1 MKRIVI
7 TLLLLINLIGLP
19 LAASAESIEVSGNVS
34 GNWTADTVNVAGNLE
49 VRSAELLQIDPGVT
63 VLFHGSYYFKVSG
76 CLRALGTQD
85 ELIVFT
91 MADTTGFHNDT
102 LPDGG
107 WSQIRIENIN
117 PTVDST
123 IFRHCHFEYGKA
135 VAADSVHGYGGA
147 ICVRNAKKV
156 AVTNCSFNHNYA
168 YFNGGAI
175 YLENAPILI
184 DHNQFQ
190 HNRCGQAEV
199 YYGYGGA
206 LCNDNSEAHIRNNY
220 FGENSSTG
228 VGGGLCVRFSDCPV
242 LFNVFDNNYSALGGG
257 LGMLHIDTCRFTV
270 SNNLVVNNG
279 AFFFGAGISN
289 GDCSP
294 TYVNNT
300 IVNNNCDGGGGGFY
314 CKDSVVP
321 VLVNNIL
328 YGNTQYAGQRNQVY
342 LWDILSQ
349 PAFYYNN
356 VQGGPD
362 EFDGT
367 GASDFT
373 GAYQH
378 NISEDPLFEPGSYEL
393 DIQSP
398 CINAGNTD
406 TTGWM
411 IPAVDLAGH
420 LRIVDDTI
428 DLGAY
433 ERQHPDRIDLVIGTD
448 ENILLDVFPN
458 PTTEYIHIHFNLQIA
473 EHITLKICDMNGR
486 TVRVICSESL
496 VSGHHT
502 FTQPVDQLPNGSYV
516 LVLKTG
522 KRLKISR
529 FVKI

>member
-1 MKRIVI
+1 MKRKVI
-7 TLLLLINLIGLP
+7 ALFFLIQIFGQP
-19 LAASAESIEVSGNVS
+19 DVVFADSIEVSGNVS
-34 GNWTADTVNVAGNLE
+34 GNWTADTVNVVGNI
-49 VRSAELLQIDPGVT
+49 ELRGSEFLDIDPGVT
-63 VLFHGSYYFKVSG
+63 VLFRGSYFFKVSG
-76 CLRALGTQD
+76 SLKALGTPQ
-85 ELIVFT
+85 ETILFT
-91 MADTTGFHNDT
+91 MADTTGFTTDT

-117 PTVDST
+117 SDVDST
-123 IFRHCHFEYGKA
+123 TFRHCHFAYGKA
-135 VAADSVHGYGGA
+135 VASDSVHGYGGA
-147 ICVRNAKKV
+147 ICVRNATKV
-156 AVTNCSFNHNYA
+156 AITDCHFSHNYA

-175 YLENAPILI
+175 YLEKAPIVI
-184 DHNQFQ
+184 SRNHFYN
-190 HNRCGQAEV
+190 NRCGQQQL

-206 LCNDNSEAHIRNNY
+206 LCSDNSEANISRNH
-220 FGENSSTG
+220 FSQNSSTG

-242 LFNVFDNNYSALGGG
+242 MFNVFDDNYSALGGG

-279 AFFFGAGISN
+279 ALFFGAGISN

-328 YGNTQYAGQRNQVY
+328 YGNTQYGGQRNQVY

-356 VQGGPD
+356 VQGGPH

-378 NISEDPLFEPGSYEL
+378 NISEDPLFEPGSYLL

-398 CINAGNTD
+398 CINSGNTD
-406 TTGWM
+406 TAGWM
-411 IPAVDLAGH
+411 IPAVDLAGNP
-420 LRIVDDTI
+420 RIVDDTI

-433 ERQHPDRIDLVIGTD
+433 ERQHPDKIALFARAD
-448 ENILLDVFPN
+448 EDMMPDIYPN
-458 PTTEYIHIHFNLQIA
+458 PATDYIQIRFILPKT
-473 EHITLKICDMNGR
+473 EHITLIICDMNGK
-486 TVRVICSESL
+486 TVKVICSETMAT
-496 VSGHHT
+496 GHHNL
-502 FTQPVDQLPNGSYV
+502 TQQVSHLPKGRYV
-516 LVLKTG
+516 VVLNTG
-522 KRLKISR
+522 KGLICQR